1 MRVNV
6 FRLPRSLGPAR
17 FLFFEFS
24 LNSLAFA
31 DWRKGSLLLIAREA
45 LIRYAGISGFAGAWS
60 AV

>member
-1 MRVNV
+1 MY
-6 FRLPRSLGPAR
+6 FDCQEAWGPPD

-24 LNSLAFA
+24 LNSLALA
-31 DWRKGSLLLIAREA
+31 DWRKGWLLLIAREA